1 MGQLAGAFLSACL
14 TFVVFMDGIR
24 HIDPD
29 YTVPGYNCTNPD
41 VVCTPT
47 AGIFSTYPTDL
58 YPISTLNLFMDQFL
72 GTFILV
78 ICVSGITDNR
88 HNSAKGFSFF
98 IKLNVLLYIGVHCIS
113 ICPEAFVLVF

>member
-98 IKLNVLLYIGVHCIS
+98 IKLNVLENI
-113 ICPEAFVLVF
+113 